1 MAQID
6 EAKFDELFQKLPEDL
21 QDAIYAQANSENIQ
35 KICERNNI
43 PQSLDFMIR
52 GIKNIYLGVLS
63 PNDFF
68 AALKT
73 ELKGKNGVGQI
84 ITEINNFLLFPYK
97 ESIEKI
103 YNLQCQP
110 QTAPVAASPA
120 DAVAEP
126 QAAQTPAQD
135 TAQAQGTDQ
144 PVQ

>member
-35 KICERNNI
+35 KICERNNM
-43 PQSLDFMIR
+43 PQLLDFMVR
-52 GIKNIYLGVLS
+52 GIKNIYLGALS

-73 ELKGKNGVGQI
+73 EMEGKGGIRQVT
-84 ITEINNFLLFPYK
+84 TEINNFLLFPYK

-110 QTAPVAASPA
+110 QAAAAAASPA
-120 DAVAEP
+120 DAVAQQP
-126 QAAQTPAQD
+126 AQTPAQD
-135 TAQAQGTDQ
+135 SAQTQETDQ
-144 PVQ
+144 LAQ

>member
-1 MAQID
+1 MFDKID
-6 EAKFDELFQKLPEDL
+6 QQKFDELFGKLPENL
-21 QDAIYAQANSENIQ
+21 QDAIYSQTNSENIRA
-35 KICERNNI
+35 ICERNKI
-43 PQSLDFMIR
+43 SELLDFMVR
-52 GIKNIYLGVLS
+52 GIENVYLGMLS

-110 QTAPVAASPA
+110 QPAPIAPPEPIKEPPANQPMEPKQASDSAA
-120 DAVAEP
+120 D
-126 QAAQTPAQD
+126 
-135 TAQAQGTDQ
+135 
-144 PVQ
+144 